1 MSQRNRGE
9 KNKKDGRNALD
20 LREISERRS
29 AGGGGAP
36 LRTAAR
42 FRSFQPMPSPG
53 PVLAVDYGTK
63 RLGLAVSDP
72 STGIALPV
80 PAIHRTQLK
89 KALAALA
96 ELIAER
102 EIGKI
107 VVGLPIH
114 MDGRAGPEAA
124 AARAFSERLAA
135 ASGLTVDLLDERWTT
150 QEALRSLRETEK
162 ESRRR
167 KKRRSGALDSAAA
180 ALLLSTYLARE
191 SVALPQSAGRDPG
204 DDVTEKPT

>member
-1 MSQRNRGE
+1 MTSH
-9 KNKKDGRNALD
+9 
-20 LREISERRS
+20 
-29 AGGGGAP
+29 
-36 LRTAAR
+36 
-42 FRSFQPMPSPG
+42 G
-53 PVLAVDYGTK
+53 PVLAVDYGTR

-72 STGIALPV
+72 TTGIAFPV

-89 KALAALA
+89 KDLASLA

-124 AARAFSERLAA
+124 AARAFSERLAV

-167 KKRRSGALDSAAA
+167 KQRRSGALDSAAA
-180 ALLLSTYLARE
+180 TLLLRTYLARE
-191 SVALPQSAGRDPG
+191 SIAVSRPEGRDRG
-204 DDVTEKPT
+204 GDVTEEPT